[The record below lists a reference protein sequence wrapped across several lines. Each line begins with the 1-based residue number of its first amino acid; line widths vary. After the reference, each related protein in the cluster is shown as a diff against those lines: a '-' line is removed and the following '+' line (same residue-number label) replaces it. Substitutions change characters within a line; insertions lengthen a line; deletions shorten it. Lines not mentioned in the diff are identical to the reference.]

1 MVKETIKI
9 FLQTLIGLI
18 IISFIAFVSHKF
30 FNFIVS
36 FSSEDDGIRQAPFI
50 ATLFLGFLSLC
61 LFLVVLFLIFFASY
75 HVGKFLWIQLR
86 EIFLEKNKKA
96 N

>member
-50 ATLFLGFLSLC
+50 ATFFLGFLSGFKNLIEN
-61 LFLVVLFLIFFASY
+61 LKINRFLNNSLLIR
-75 HVGKFLWIQLR
+75 GLG
-86 EIFLEKNKKA
+86 
-96 N
+96 